1 MTTPERHGDDPKT
14 PARRDTLIA
23 VVSVGTAVALSLFG
37 DMAMYVILPAQ
48 HTELGLSALQVG
60 VLLSANRWVRLLTNR
75 LAEVVVG
82 RYGSSI
88 PFALAL
94 LAGSLIAV
102 GYAFT
107 TAFIG
112 LLALRMVWGLCWSFI
127 RHTGVMTTA
136 RVSGPGRVGRLMGIY
151 TSFVQA
157 GFVAGTFAAGLF
169 YDRGGISM
177 AFLMAAAMSLAA
189 LPAAAIRPARGRGTV
204 ARLPASQ
211 RTAPRPTR
219 ADVVLTVRGFVV
231 AFVGTGLVIS
241 TLGYLLRVTFGTE
254 VSIGAASIGVTTL
267 NGALLAAQYLI
278 NGIGSPFLGVAIDRH
293 GDRVAQSVGLVASGA
308 TLLAVG
314 LVAQTPIVIPLIV
327 LFFMS
332 SVISRISVEA
342 QAASAGPRAYS
353 RLATAMDF
361 GAAAGPLLGW
371 IGIELTRSDA
381 VFWLGGGLY
390 LAAALIGVFA
400 ASGKGDS
407 P

>member
-1 MTTPERHGDDPKT
+1 MTMSGSHGDDPAT
-14 PARRDTLIA
+14 RARPDAVIA
-23 VVSVGTAVALSLFG
+23 VISVGAAVALSLFG

-60 VLLSANRWVRLLTNR
+60 ILLSANRWVRLLTNR

-82 RYGSSI
+82 RYGSSL
-88 PFALAL
+88 PFALTL
-94 LAGSLIAV
+94 LVGSLIAV

-127 RHTGVMTTA
+127 RHTGVMTTVRA
-136 RVSGPGRVGRLMGIY
+136 SGPRRVGRLMGIY

-189 LPAAAIRPARGRGTV
+189 LPAAAIRPSRAGGSV
-204 ARLPASQ
+204 ARLPATQ
-211 RTAPRPTR
+211 RTPPLPTR
-219 ADVVLTVRGFVV
+219 ADIVLTIRGFVV
-231 AFVGTGLVIS
+231 AFVGTGLVVS

-254 VSIGAASIGVTTL
+254 VSIGTLTIGVTTL
-267 NGALLAAQYLI
+267 NGTLLAAQYLI
-278 NGIGSPFLGVAIDRH
+278 NGIGSPFLGAAIDRH
-293 GDRVAQSVGLVASGA
+293 GTKVAQSAGLIASGA
-308 TLLAVG
+308 TLLAIG
-314 LVAQTPIVIPLIV
+314 LLANTAIVIPLIV
-327 LFFMS
+327 VFFAS
-332 SVISRISVEA
+332 SVISRISIEA

-353 RLATAMDF
+353 DLATAMDF

-371 IGIELTRSDA
+371 IGIEVARSDA

-390 LAAALIGVFA
+390 LVAALAGL
-400 ASGKGDS
+400 ASTSRKTDGA
-407 P
+407 